1 MNSTPRVDH
10 ARQCAGKVP
19 HVDRRAARRARQKLG
34 HRDAEGHL
42 TIYRYHGA
50 AIRELELEQ
59 AERRS
64 TSARSTR
71 LGTTSVAVSTSSTGC
86 SA

>member
-42 TIYRYHGA
+42 TIYR
-50 AIRELELEQ
+50 
-59 AERRS
+59 
-64 TSARSTR
+64 
-71 LGTTSVAVSTSSTGC
+71 
-86 SA
+86 

>member
-1 MNSTPRVDH
+1 MSTAELL
-10 ARQCAGKVP
+10 ARLGGR
-19 HVDRRAARRARQKLG
+19 RRAVEV
-34 HRDAEGHL
+34 D
-42 TIYRYHGA
+42 HGA